1 MKFMLDT
8 NICIYLIRKN
18 PVRVLKKL
26 QEIKAS
32 EVCISSITLAELEY
46 GVQKSKNQNQNRI
59 ALTEFIAPLE
69 IGPFEEDAAI
79 KFGEIRTWLEK
90 KGSVIG
96 AYDML
101 IAAHALSLN
110 VTLVT
115 NNLREFIRIPSL
127 KVENWV

>member
-1 MKFMLDT
+1 
-8 NICIYLIRKN
+8 
-18 PVRVLKKL
+18 
-26 QEIKAS
+26 
-32 EVCISSITLAELEY
+32 
-46 GVQKSKNQNQNRI
+46 
-59 ALTEFIAPLE
+59 
-69 IGPFEEDAAI
+69 
-79 KFGEIRTWLEK
+79 LEK

-115 NNLREFIRIPSL
+115 NNLREFIRISSL

>member
-1 MKFMLDT
+1 MLDT

-46 GVQKSKNQNQNRI
+46 GVQKSQNQNQNKI
-59 ALTEFIAPLE
+59 ALAEFIAPLE
-69 IGPFEEDAAI
+69 IEPFEEDAAI
-79 KFGEIRTWLEK
+79 KFGEIRTKLEK

-115 NNLREFIRIPSL
+115 NNLREFIRISSL

>member
-46 GVQKSKNQNQNRI
+46 GVQKSQNQNQNKI
-59 ALTEFIAPLE
+59 ALAEFIAPLE
-69 IGPFEEDAAI
+69 IEPFEEDAAI
-79 KFGEIRTWLEK
+79 KFGEIRTKLEK

-110 VTLVT
+110 VTLFT
-115 NNLREFIRIPSL
+115 NNLREFIRISSL

>member
-46 GVQKSKNQNQNRI
+46 GIQKSQNQNQNKI
-59 ALTEFIAPLE
+59 ALAEFIAPLE
-69 IGPFEEDAAI
+69 IEPFEVDAAI
-79 KFGEIRTWLEK
+79 KFGEIRTLLEK
-90 KGSVIG
+90 KGIVIG

-101 IAAHALSLN
+101 IAAHALSLK
-110 VTLVT
+110 VILVT
-115 NNLREFIRIPSL
+115 NNTREFIRIPFL
-127 KVENWV
+127 QVENWV

>member
-46 GVQKSKNQNQNRI
+46 GIQKSQNQNQNKI
-59 ALTEFIAPLE
+59 ALAEFIAPLE
-69 IGPFEEDAAI
+69 IEPFEVDAAI
-79 KFGEIRTWLEK
+79 KFGEIRTLLEK
-90 KGSVIG
+90 KGIVIG

-101 IAAHALSLN
+101 IAAHALSLK
-110 VTLVT
+110 VILVT
-115 NNLREFIRIPSL
+115 NNTREFVRIPFL
-127 KVENWV
+127 QVENWV

>member
-8 NICIYLIRKN
+8 NICIYLIRRN

-46 GVQKSKNQNQNRI
+46 GVQKSQNQNQNKI
-59 ALTEFIAPLE
+59 ALAEFIAPLE
-69 IGPFEEDAAI
+69 IEPFEVEAAI
-79 KFGEIRTWLEK
+79 KFGEIRTHLEK
-90 KGSVIG
+90 KGAVIG

-101 IAAHALSLN
+101 IAAHAASLK

-115 NNLREFIRIPSL
+115 NNTREFIRIPSL
-127 KVENWV
+127 TIENWV

>member
-32 EVCISSITLAELEY
+32 DVCISSITLAELEY
-46 GVQKSKNQNQNRI
+46 GVQKSQNQNQNRI
-59 ALTEFIAPLE
+59 ALAEFIAPLE
-69 IGPFEEDAAI
+69 IEPFEEDAAI
-79 KFGEIRTWLEK
+79 KFGEIRTGLEK

-127 KVENWV
+127 RVENWV